1 MRGENLGRIKG
12 VKMDLTTILGMIM
25 ATASI
30 SIGDILEGGNPLHV
44 IHISSV
50 LIVLPTAGFCAMT
63 ASHKKAVKAAYKEL
77 KIAFTGAKVNLP
89 ERIAQI
95 VEYSVIARR
104 DGLLALESKTVE
116 IENEFLKNALMMLV
130 DGKNFDEI
138 KDTMEIQTEEL
149 EEYYKEAGEYWIR
162 FGETC
167 PTMGLVG
174 AVLGLMLALQKLD
187 NPQEMAM
194 GISGAFTATV
204 TGIFGSYALFSPW
217 GNKIR
222 ANSAELIKE
231 QRVITEGIKSIAE
244 GMNPRD
250 LEQKL
255 FNFLGKDDIRISQFD
270 K

>member
-1 MRGENLGRIKG
+1 
-12 VKMDLTTILGMIM
+12 MDLTTILGMIM

-50 LIVLPTAGFCAMT
+50 LIVIPTAGFCAMT
-63 ASHKKAVKAAYKEL
+63 ASHKHAVKAAFKEL
-77 KIAFTGAKVNLP
+77 KIAFVGAKVNLS

-95 VEYSVIARR
+95 VEFSIIARR
-104 DGLLALESKTVE
+104 DGLLALESKTPE
-116 IENEFLKNALMMLV
+116 IENEFLKSSLMMLV
-130 DGKNFDEI
+130 DGKSWDEI
-138 KDTMEIQTEEL
+138 KDSMEIQTEQL
-149 EEYYKEAGEYWIR
+149 EEYYKEAGEYWSR

-187 NPQEMAM
+187 NPQEMAL
-194 GISGAFTATV
+194 GIAGAFTATV
-204 TGIFGSYALFSPW
+204 TGIFGCYALFAPW
-217 GNKIR
+217 GSKIR
-222 ANSAELIKE
+222 ANGMDYVKE
-231 QRVITEGIKSIAE
+231 QIVITEGIKSIAE

-250 LEQKL
+250 LEAKL
-255 FNFLGKDDIRISQFD
+255 FNYLGHGDIRISQFD

>member
-1 MRGENLGRIKG
+1 
-12 VKMDLTTILGMIM
+12 MDLTTILGIIL

-50 LIVLPTAGFCAMT
+50 LIVIPTAGFSAMT
-63 ASHKKAVKAAYKEL
+63 ACHKKAVKAAYKEL
-77 KIAFTGAKVNLP
+77 KIAFTGAKINLS
-89 ERIAQI
+89 ERIAQL
-95 VEYSVIARR
+95 VEFSVIARR
-104 DGLLALESKTVE
+104 DGLLALEGKTNE
-116 IENEFLKNALMMLV
+116 IENEFLRNALMMLV
-130 DGKNFDEI
+130 DGKNWEEI

-149 EEYYKEAGEYWIR
+149 EEYYKEASEYWVR

-167 PTMGLVG
+167 PTFGLVG

-204 TGIFGSYALFSPW
+204 TGIFGSYALFGPF
-217 GNKIR
+217 GAKLR
-222 ANSAELIKE
+222 ANGMDFVKE

-255 FNFLGKDDIRISQFD
+255 FKFLGKDDIRISQFE